1 MAKEAKVTK
10 SREEAEA
17 HVNVVV
23 VGLHSQQQTAKLVT
37 KGDYTKARMKQK
49 SNMRMVRRGM
59 KSNPHAE
66 EDQQGQYVY
75 VRAMVCLTFT
85 LESGIPKP

>member
-1 MAKEAKVTK
+1 MRVVAKEVKVTK

-17 HVNVVV
+17 HVNVAV

-37 KGDYTKARMKQK
+37 RGDYTKARMKQK

-59 KSNPHAE
+59 KSNPQAE
-66 EDQQGQYVY
+66 EQKGHYSYVNTRY
-75 VRAMVCLTFT
+75 STY
-85 LESGIPKP
+85 GP